1 MSDQSN
7 DRAPCF
13 AVENGSYGTYDPR
26 MPQRKVRIKIEHRIE
41 YPDPLRVAA
50 GERVNVGREDAE
62 FPGWKWCK
70 GCSQMKEQKR
80 LCCRIIQR
88 VSSPSAPE
96 RKLSSKKAGTSG
108 CWCAMLWENVAGF
121 PPQIQSRSR
130 LTSIFAVES
139 GRDSDEAAG
148 VRGEDD
154 RMINS
159 HAVEACGSF
168 AGGKFSAESGE
179 VFTAKKCSHA
189 QAKSFCNG
197 ASVPLTSA
205 LLYNLCRSPLGFIP
219 LWNNQSSETPSFS

>member
-1 MSDQSN
+1 MLDVRTPNSL
-7 DRAPCF
+7 
-13 AVENGSYGTYDPR
+13 VGNGARRR
-26 MPQRKVRIKIEHRIE
+26 M
-41 YPDPLRVAA
+41 VAKA
-50 GERVNVGREDAE
+50 G
-62 FPGWKWCK
+62 FQPS
-70 GCSQMKEQKR
+70 CSQMKEQKR

>member
-1 MSDQSN
+1 SRRS
-7 DRAPCF
+7 
-13 AVENGSYGTYDPR
+13 
-26 MPQRKVRIKIEHRIE
+26 
-41 YPDPLRVAA
+41 
-50 GERVNVGREDAE
+50 GRRSGPAR
-62 FPGWKWCK
+62 
-70 GCSQMKEQKR
+70 R
-80 LCCRIIQR
+80 LW
-88 VSSPSAPE
+88 
-96 RKLSSKKAGTSG
+96 SKKAGTSG
-108 CWCAMLWENVAGF
+108 WWCAMRGGNVAGF

-130 LTSIFAVES
+130 LTAIFAVES

>member
-1 MSDQSN
+1 MLDVRTPNSL
-7 DRAPCF
+7 
-13 AVENGSYGTYDPR
+13 VGNGARRR
-26 MPQRKVRIKIEHRIE
+26 M
-41 YPDPLRVAA
+41 VAKA
-50 GERVNVGREDAE
+50 G
-62 FPGWKWCK
+62 FQPS
-70 GCSQMKEQKR
+70 CSQMKEQKR

-121 PPQIQSRSR
+121 
-130 LTSIFAVES
+130 SIFAVES